1 MPKKQKR
8 GEKEVDWLA
17 LARYHY
23 RLSRVARTLS
33 IAVAQVAMEESAK
46 TKGLYHPGD
55 AMVDLL
61 SEVVVNMIMANED
74 VRDDPERIGSM
85 IVALEDGIERALCN
99 AQAARLDAEADAEA
113 EAETD

>member
-8 GEKEVDWLA
+8 GKQEVDWLA
-17 LARYHY
+17 LARYRY
-23 RLSRVARTLS
+23 RLSRTAHSLS
-33 IAVAQVAMEESAK
+33 VVIAQVAMEESIK

-74 VRDDPERIGSM
+74 ARDDPDRIKCM
-85 IVALEDGIERALCN
+85 IESLVDGIERALCN